1 MPQETPYRWLNREGR
16 WPGASVTTLRREGDT
31 QLLPVIG
38 LPVEEP
44 WAPFDFRP
52 ADGAIEVRAETD
64 GSATVIDTGRQ
75 RVVQVSEDGRATVAE
90 GAQVPPAPTED
101 PALLAARTRVG
112 GVAAAPAPD
121 GWGSGFVAVTSSGD
135 VLLVP
140 EDPAEREQR
149 LAAVTAG
156 LAGAALD
163 HHGRLLLAGPAG
175 LYRPS
180 APLRA
185 ARGVI
190 VLPAPH
196 PRDHARWDRVQIEL
210 AEPAPPGTHV
220 RIWTRA
226 SGTPHGPD
234 VPAPG
239 PPTSTARDTVDLD
252 HAPVPTAAERWRA
265 GPLDCPDVRVLA
277 MPQDTA
283 PALWVAVEL
292 VGDGRTTPRLSD
304 VRVMRSGR
312 GLLDQLPAVYT
323 GNDDGSGQLGRL
335 LGLFSSVYTQVTAD
349 LDRLPALLDPAV
361 APDHED
367 APWLSRLAAWVAAGL
382 DALDPAAPSS
392 QVRRRRERVAE
403 AVAAH
408 ARRGTPAG
416 LVEAVRREVG
426 GIEVEVHEP
435 LLDAGVWKL
444 GDPGSSVL
452 GSTTRLTAR
461 PEPPV
466 LDSTAVLDNSWL
478 IDAADRGLPLYAETA
493 HRVLVLV
500 PAEHAP
506 ALAAVRQVV
515 ERERPAHVVAEVRL
529 KPGE

>member
-1 MPQETPYRWLNREGR
+1 MERGLGRRGELTMPQETPYRWLNREGR

-210 AEPAPPGTHV
+210 AEPAPLARTYASGRAPPAPPTV
-220 RIWTRA
+220 RTSPLPAHPPPRHATPWIWTMPRYPRPPSGGGRA
-226 SGTPHGPD
+226 
-234 VPAPG
+234 
-239 PPTSTARDTVDLD
+239 
-252 HAPVPTAAERWRA
+252 RW
-265 GPLDCPDVRVLA
+265 
-277 MPQDTA
+277 TA
-283 PALWVAVEL
+283 PTYACS
-292 VGDGRTTPRLSD
+292 RCPRTPR
-304 VRVMRSGR
+304 RPCGWRS
-312 GLLDQLPAVYT
+312 
-323 GNDDGSGQLGRL
+323 
-335 LGLFSSVYTQVTAD
+335 
-349 LDRLPALLDPAV
+349 
-361 APDHED
+361 
-367 APWLSRLAAWVAAGL
+367 
-382 DALDPAAPSS
+382 
-392 QVRRRRERVAE
+392 
-403 AVAAH
+403 
-408 ARRGTPAG
+408 
-416 LVEAVRREVG
+416 
-426 GIEVEVHEP
+426 
-435 LLDAGVWKL
+435 
-444 GDPGSSVL
+444 
-452 GSTTRLTAR
+452 
-461 PEPPV
+461 
-466 LDSTAVLDNSWL
+466 SWS
-478 IDAADRGLPLYAETA
+478 ETA
-493 HRVLVLV
+493 GRH
-500 PAEHAP
+500 
-506 ALAAVRQVV
+506 
-515 ERERPAHVVAEVRL
+515 
-529 KPGE
+529 PG

>member
-1 MPQETPYRWLNREGR
+1 MPQETPYRWLNQEGR
-16 WPGASVTTLRREGDT
+16 WPGASGGTLGREGDT
-31 QLLPVIG
+31 RLLPVIG
-38 LPVEEP
+38 LPVGEP
-44 WAPFDFRP
+44 WAPFAFRP
-52 ADGAIEVRAETD
+52 AGGAVEVRAEAD
-64 GSATVIDTGRQ
+64 GSVTVIDTGRQ
-75 RVVQVSEDGRATVAE
+75 RVVRVGEDGRAAE
-90 GAQVPPAPTED
+90 AEDAQVPPEAPED
-101 PALLAARTRVG
+101 PALLAARTRVD

-135 VLLVP
+135 VFLVP
-140 EDPAEREQR
+140 EDAAEPEAR
-149 LAAVTAG
+149 LTGVIAG
-156 LAGAALD
+156 LAGVALD
-163 HHGRLLLAGPAG
+163 HRGRLLLAGPAG
-175 LYRPS
+175 LYRPA

-185 ARGVI
+185 AWSVI
-190 VLPAPH
+190 VMPAPH
-196 PRDHARWDRVQIEL
+196 PHGHARWDRVQVEL
-210 AEPAPPGTHV
+210 AEPAPSDTHV
-220 RIWTRA
+220 RIWTLA

-234 VPAPG
+234 VPAPE
-239 PPTSTARDTVDLD
+239 PPAPTARDATDPD

-277 MPQDTA
+277 VPQDLA

-292 VGDGRTTPRLSD
+292 VGDGCSTPRLSD
-304 VRVMRSGR
+304 VRVLRSGR

-323 GNDDGSGQLGRL
+323 GDDDGTGQLGRL
-335 LGLFSSVYTQVTAD
+335 LGLFSSVYEEVTRD
-349 LDRLPALLDPAV
+349 LDRLSELLDPAV
-361 APDHED
+361 APDRED
-367 APWLSRLAAWVAAGL
+367 APWLSRLAAWVDTGL
-382 DALDPAAPSS
+382 DALDPVAPSS
-392 QVRRRRERVAE
+392 RVRWRREQVAQ

-466 LDSTAVLDNSWL
+466 LGSTAVLDESWL
-478 IDAADRGLPLYAETA
+478 IDAGDRGLPLYAQCA

-529 KPGE
+529 KPAE